1 MFNVMS
7 TKINYLKIFCLCAIT
22 AFLAACSGGSKN
34 NDQDTPI
41 YVKDTNAL
49 NILISQYANNI
60 EQIWGSKE
68 VLIAGPKDYVQYSD
82 DLQTRVHINFVSGK
96 LTIETLS
103 DDPINQLK
111 SAIVTTLLMS
121 EPEDIIKQSQSS
133 YDIKKEPFLYKQI
146 LDETGQPIRWEWR
159 AVHFAQY
166 VIDNQLKIRLS
177 GNKQIS
183 YVTLNLVANHVN
195 ERAHKFLPLV
205 RESAAQYHLD
215 ERLILA
221 IMEVESNF
229 NPFAV
234 SRSDALG
241 LMQVQQHTAGRDLYS
256 RWGKRGEPTRAFL
269 LDPRNNINMG
279 SAYLAL
285 IRDGYLAGI
294 NNPISMRYA
303 IITSYNGGAGS
314 VLRTFSDDRKKA
326 VDVINSLTPEQVYK
340 KLTSSHASQESRN
353 YLIKVNRILTQ

>member
-1 MFNVMS
+1 MIP
-7 TKINYLKIFCLCAIT
+7 KITDLKTLSLCALISLLT
-22 AFLAACSGGSKN
+22 ACSGGSK
-34 NDQDTPI
+34 DSAQTPPT
-41 YVKDTNAL
+41 YVKDTNAF

-60 EQIWGSKE
+60 EQIWGSQE

-82 DLQTRVHINFVSGK
+82 NLQTRVHINFVSGK

-103 DDPINQLK
+103 DDPITQLK
-111 SAIVTTLLMS
+111 QAIVTTLLMS

-133 YDIKKEPFLYKQI
+133 VDITKEPFLYKQI
-146 LDETGQPIRWEWR
+146 VDDIGQPIRWEWR
-159 AVHFAQY
+159 AVRFAQY
-166 VIDNQLKIRLS
+166 LINNQLKIRLS
-177 GNKQIS
+177 DNKQIS
-183 YVTLNLVANHVN
+183 YVTINLVADHVN
-195 ERAHKFLPLV
+195 ERAHKFMPLV

-229 NPFAV
+229 NPYAV
-234 SRSDALG
+234 SSSDALG

-256 RWGKRGEPTRAFL
+256 RWGKHGEPSRAFL
-269 LDPRNNINMG
+269 LEPRNNINLG

-285 IRDGYLAGI
+285 IRDSYLAGI

-314 VLRTFSDDRKKA
+314 VLMTFSKDRKKA
-326 VDVINSLTPEQVYK
+326 VDIINSLTPEQVYN
-340 KLTSSHASQESRN
+340 KLISAHASQESRN
-353 YLIKVNRILTQ
+353 YLMKVNRILTK